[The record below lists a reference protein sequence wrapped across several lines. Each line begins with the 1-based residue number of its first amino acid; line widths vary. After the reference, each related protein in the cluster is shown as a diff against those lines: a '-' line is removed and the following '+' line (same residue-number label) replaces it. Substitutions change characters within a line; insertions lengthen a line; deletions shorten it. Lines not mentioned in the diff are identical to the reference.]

1 MDDEARKYWLAHPET
16 RRELER
22 MVDMKRKALAALV
35 AKALESSDGAV
46 AALAATYQERQSLCQ
61 RMGGK

>member
-1 MDDEARKYWLAHPET
+1 MDDESRRDWLAHPET

-22 MVDMKRKALAALV
+22 MIEGKRKALAALV
-35 AKALESSDGAV
+35 AKALESSDGQV
-46 AALAATYQERQSLCQ
+46 AALAAVYQERQALCQ